1 MEAAAAAAAAAADA
15 DAAAFLQQQL
25 PEPNAAEAAGALAA
39 AAAAGDPAQLAAAIN
54 GLVAGV
60 AAIGDR
66 LAALELN
73 AEGASLGGL
82 GGGGGAG
89 EGVVGAG
96 AGDGVRGVGAPAYG
110 GLPPVPILAG
120 GDAGL
125 PKALVDGIARAIRA
139 ARRGRGGSSSDDDD
153 ESPSAAATFTDH
165 GARRAAHRGD
175 PLEYFQL
182 PPCARTSF
190 PSPYRMET
198 LRYRDDF
205 PLSEPCAEANEARH
219 LTIIGAWSSRIHN
232 EILAFTKSTGYNDP
246 TELQALL
253 LRSRVYHGQLAELC
267 AARYDVLK
275 EPDAVIAAQLQ
286 ERMLA
291 PKDTHASLA
300 RRNLDVET
308 LHLRDR
314 GLNKTIVAA
323 QIKEVNVE
331 GRRRGKRGGGRKR
344 GDGDAPQKA

>member
-25 PEPNAAEAAGALAA
+25 PAPNAAEGAGALAA

-125 PKALVDGIARAIRA
+125 PKVLVDGIARAIRA

-182 PPCARTSF
+182 PPCARTIF
-190 PSPYRMET
+190 PSPYWMET
-198 LRYRDDF
+198 LRFRDEF
-205 PLSEPCAEANEARH
+205 PLSEPCPEAVEARH

-232 EILAFTKSTGYNDP
+232 EILAFTKSTGYNNP
-246 TELQALL
+246 KELQALL
-253 LRSRVYHGQLAELC
+253 LLFRVYNGQLAELC
-267 AARYDVLK
+267 AARYDILK
-275 EPDAVIAAQLQ
+275 VPDAVIAAQVQ
-286 ERMLA
+286 KRMRA
-291 PKDTHASLA
+291 PKDTHASLT

-308 LHLRDR
+308 VHLRNR

-331 GRRRGKRGGGRKR
+331 GHRRGKRGGGRKR
-344 GDGDAPQKA
+344 GDGETPQKA